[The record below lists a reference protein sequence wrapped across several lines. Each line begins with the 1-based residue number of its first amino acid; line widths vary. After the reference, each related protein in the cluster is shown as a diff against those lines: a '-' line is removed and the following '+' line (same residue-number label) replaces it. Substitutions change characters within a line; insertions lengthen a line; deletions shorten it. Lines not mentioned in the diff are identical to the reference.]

1 MAYRITLIPGD
12 RTGPELAAAAR
23 RVLDAT
29 GVPIEWEEQHAGAE
43 VMEKEGTPLP
53 AAVLESIRRN
63 KVALKGPITTP
74 IGTGFRSVNVALR
87 HELDLF
93 ACVRPCKSI
102 PGIRSPI
109 SMWILW
115 SSGRIRKT
123 FMPGLNIPPARR
135 KPGR

>member
-12 RTGPELAAAAR
+12 GTGPELAAAAR

-87 HELDLF
+87 HELISLPVSARANPFRVSVPLF
-93 ACVRPCKSI
+93 RCGYCGHQGEYGRPLCR
-102 PGIRSPI
+102 G
-109 SMWILW
+109 
-115 SSGRIRKT
+115 
-123 FMPGLNIPPARR
+123 
-135 KPGR
+135 